1 MLVTTISSQSRQEIT
16 VPITNNSQHNRN
28 KVSINPAISLFAFI
42 ILTFALIAPGL
53 LSPDP
58 QKAISFIAL
67 FVDIIIFFILA
78 IYLTDSKKTLLRK
91 KTLFKIIL
99 MIFTFVASLAITAQW
114 DSLIEGISFFVNF
127 LNEYNSLVIS
137 TIITLTLGF
146 LLFLAKAAI
155 SRTQKW
161 ISGSTNNYF
170 IFTLAGLAILGASS
184 ALLIPSYT
192 NWFRSSAFISTQ
204 QDTTKENTE
213 NAQEN
218 PASTPSP
225 TGDKAR
231 EVEQK
236 STSDLRLH
244 LLYITGG
251 VIATLGLIETNRKN
265 SQDHIRQ
272 VHAARRDRYIEAV
285 DKLSSENAPVR
296 LGGVYALVGLVDEWL
311 DDDNINENTRIKEG
325 QIIVNN
331 LCAYIRSPFPP
342 AERIEEY
349 EAYKELIELETN
361 MHKRPAEYEIKR
373 LQALYERFKEFTEYK
388 KPDTLALDQTVARE
402 EQEVR
407 RAIFVEMN
415 KRSSAISLD
424 DNEEIIVTPGTW
436 SSFDFDF
443 SQAPIFY
450 PLNNIIIEKAFFPSA
465 IFYSVADFSM
475 SSFIQDAD
483 FSETTFHQ
491 DADFTMSTFIQDAN
505 FREANFEQESSFVLT
520 TFCQDYDFSD
530 VLAIVYPN
538 YFEANFRD

>member
-1 MLVTTISSQSRQEIT
+1 M
-16 VPITNNSQHNRN
+16 
-28 KVSINPAISLFAFI
+28 
-42 ILTFALIAPGL
+42 
-53 LSPDP
+53 
-58 QKAISFIAL
+58 
-67 FVDIIIFFILA
+67 
-78 IYLTDSKKTLLRK
+78 
-91 KTLFKIIL
+91 
-99 MIFTFVASLAITAQW
+99 
-114 DSLIEGISFFVNF
+114 
-127 LNEYNSLVIS
+127 
-137 TIITLTLGF
+137 
-146 LLFLAKAAI
+146 
-155 SRTQKW
+155 
-161 ISGSTNNYF
+161 
-170 IFTLAGLAILGASS
+170 
-184 ALLIPSYT
+184 
-192 NWFRSSAFISTQ
+192 
-204 QDTTKENTE
+204 
-213 NAQEN
+213 
-218 PASTPSP
+218 
-225 TGDKAR
+225 
-231 EVEQK
+231 
-236 STSDLRLH
+236 
-244 LLYITGG
+244 YITGG

-311 DDDNINENTRIKEG
+311 DDDNINENTRVKEG

-349 EAYKELIELETN
+349 EAYKELIELEAN
-361 MHKRPAEYEIKR
+361 NHKTPAEYEIKR

-415 KRSSAISLD
+415 KRSSTISLD

-465 IFYSVADFSM
+465 VFYSVADFSM

-483 FSETTFHQ
+483 FSETIFHQ

-505 FREANFEQESSFVLT
+505 FREATFEQESSFVLT

>member
-1 MLVTTISSQSRQEIT
+1 MPS
-16 VPITNNSQHNRN
+16 TNNSQHNRN
-28 KVSINPAISLFAFI
+28 KVSINPAISLSAFI
-42 ILTFALIAPGL
+42 ILTCALIAPGL

-78 IYLTDSKKTLLRK
+78 TYLTGSKKTILRK

-114 DSLIEGISFFVNF
+114 DSLIKGISAFVNF
-127 LNEYNSLVIS
+127 LNEYNPLVIS

-155 SRTQKW
+155 FRTQKW

-192 NWFRSSAFISTQ
+192 NLFRSSSYISTQ

-213 NAQEN
+213 KTQEN
-218 PASTPSP
+218 PTSTPSSA
-225 TGDKAR
+225 GDKAR

-311 DDDNINENTRIKEG
+311 DDDNINEKTRVKEG

-349 EAYKELIELETN
+349 EAYKELIELEAN
-361 MHKRPAEYEIKR
+361 NPKRLDKYEIKR
-373 LQALYERFKEFTEYK
+373 LQALHERFKEFAEYK
-388 KPDTLALDQTVARE
+388 KPDTIVSDQTVARE
-402 EQEVR
+402 EQDVR
-407 RAIFVEMN
+407 RAIFVEMH
-415 KRSSAISLD
+415 KRSSTISLD
-424 DNEEIIVTPGTW
+424 DNEEILVTPGTW
-436 SSFDFDF
+436 SNFDFDF

-450 PLNNIIIEKAFFPSA
+450 PLNNIIIEKAVFSSA
-465 IFYSVADFSM
+465 VFYSVANFSM
-475 SSFIQDAD
+475 SAFIQDAE
-483 FSETTFHQ
+483 FPEATFHQ
-491 DADFTMSTFIQDAN
+491 YADFTMSTFIQDAN
-505 FREANFEQESSFVLT
+505 FREANFEQESDFVLA

-530 VLAIVYPN
+530 ILAIQYPN

>member
-1 MLVTTISSQSRQEIT
+1 MPS
-16 VPITNNSQHNRN
+16 TNNSQYNRN
-28 KVSINPAISLFAFI
+28 KVSINPAISLSAFI
-42 ILTFALIAPGL
+42 ILTCALIAPGL
-53 LSPDP
+53 LSPNP

-78 IYLTDSKKTLLRK
+78 FYLTDSKKTLLRK

-99 MIFTFVASLAITAQW
+99 MIFTFVASLAITVQW
-114 DSLIEGISFFVNF
+114 NSLIEGIPVFVNF

-155 SRTQKW
+155 FRTQKW

-192 NWFRSSAFISTQ
+192 NWFRSPDSISAQ
-204 QDTTKENTE
+204 QDTAKENTE
-213 NAQEN
+213 KAQEN
-218 PASTPSP
+218 PTSTPSP
-225 TGDKAR
+225 SDNKAR

-311 DDDNINENTRIKEG
+311 DDDNINENTRVKEG

-349 EAYKELIELETN
+349 EAYKELIELEAN
-361 MHKRPAEYEIKR
+361 KPKRPVEYEIKR

-388 KPDTLALDQTVARE
+388 KPDTLASDQTAARE

-415 KRSSAISLD
+415 KRSSTISLD

-475 SSFIQDAD
+475 SSFIQDAN
-483 FSETTFHQ
+483 FSATTFHQ

-505 FREANFEQESSFVLT
+505 FHEATFEQESSFVLT
-520 TFCQDYDFSD
+520 NFCQDYDFSD
-530 VLAIVYPN
+530 ASAIVCPN
-538 YFEANFRD
+538 YFEAHFRD

>member
-1 MLVTTISSQSRQEIT
+1 MPS
-16 VPITNNSQHNRN
+16 TNNSQHNRN
-28 KVSINPAISLFAFI
+28 KVSINPAISLSAFI

-78 IYLTDSKKTLLRK
+78 IYLTDSKKTLIRK
-91 KTLFKIIL
+91 KSLFKIIL
-99 MIFTFVASLAITAQW
+99 MMFTFVASLAITAQW
-114 DSLIEGISFFVNF
+114 DSLIEGISVFVNF
-127 LNEYNSLVIS
+127 LNEHNSLAIS

-192 NWFRSSAFISTQ
+192 NWFRSSASISTQ
-204 QDTTKENTE
+204 QDTTKENAE
-213 NAQEN
+213 KAQEN

-225 TGDKAR
+225 AGNKAR

-311 DDDNINENTRIKEG
+311 DDDNINENTRVKEG

-349 EAYKELIELETN
+349 EAYKELIELEAN
-361 MHKRPAEYEIKR
+361 NHKTPAEYEIKR

-415 KRSSAISLD
+415 KRSSTISLD

-465 IFYSVADFSM
+465 VFYSVADFSM

-483 FSETTFHQ
+483 FSETIFHQ

-505 FREANFEQESSFVLT
+505 FREATFEQESSFVLT